1 MSFAGTPLGQ
11 GRRLDHHTF
20 LNKTHLTTIH
30 NNPSARTVVNPPT
43 SPQRSNITTSYA
55 YGAPTAGSKS
65 PPKPTSSA
73 ATADAADDET
83 ALVRYARLKRE
94 RSLQQSQP
102 TLNPETWSVK
112 DTSVNIASAFSQ
124 AASTLHEMNPS
135 NPNNAWASGSQT
147 NLNVPRSTSVDYEK
161 ETHSTNSRRL
171 APPPNRLSQR
181 NTRKPLSKQDSTMTH
196 VSDSEG
202 EDNQESQER
211 DRSARGKSP
220 FEQVVDVSKRALTSA
235 TSFYMR
241 PRSTEPGDISAVNT
255 TTNGRDSSYD
265 YASEELEYQETMRQ
279 KIAREQQEQTASKRL
294 VSTHKR
300 NRMSMDNKAYQPS
313 QSDIE
318 GESDDVSDDGRKRK
332 RKIKKKDLGGGPLT
346 TLPVAG
352 YDKRRKKKRGSK
364 TNVDGEEEDDDS
376 SSGSEQRS
384 SAQRASTSQSSIAR
398 NSLPP
403 PSRSSIH
410 RGSVPPQSRGSV
422 PPQSRDSVPPQSDDP
437 TDLEVGLDSIPEMD
451 EPPAVDGFSNTS
463 DMPSRSFS
471 VGGLLGLVVNR
482 IVRLLVGLFAWA
494 IRILALLALVLGRI
508 FGSIID
514 IIFMRPA
521 AFFSHINAGP
531 FITLAR
537 YLFVAAAL
545 YAVWHQFHDPI
556 LQMLPIRSPQRTYYA
571 PDTPITNLD
580 ELSARLQ
587 NIEAALS
594 GLSLDQQRARAQQD
608 LEARAHGDVVNRIF
622 ALEARIR
629 EEAKRVSDT
638 EAHLT
643 SSSSQSLVDLRREIQ
658 ALHSQLS
665 AVESAPRETVVSMP
679 PPANDE
685 EARAKLRILEER
697 LGGVEGSV
705 KDALEQAKNAAHA
718 PVNVPAGTAWWSKLA
733 STVGTGAGLTIKSTD
748 GSDVTSLISQLV
760 DNAIARYGT
769 QDIISRPD
777 FALHSG
783 GARPIPHLT
792 SGTLE
797 LRPSTLQ
804 GQILGLI
811 TGHGYEVGRSPITAL
826 HQDLHSGNCW
836 PMTGSYGQLGVM
848 LAFPAIVSDITIDHV
863 AKEVAFDLS
872 TAPKDMEVWGQV
884 EGKDNLE
891 KVAAWRAE
899 QAARREAAK
908 EAEEAISEADLEDD
922 YPATLPMDV
931 PFIRL
936 ASFTYD
942 IHAHSNIQ
950 TFPVR
955 QEVRDLSLDFGI
967 VALVVK
973 DNWGKDGYTC
983 LYRFRVHG
991 ERPGGAS
998 LPFPVEN
1005 S

>member
-20 LNKTHLTTIH
+20 LNKTNLAKVH
-30 NNPSARTVVNPPT
+30 NNPSARPVNPPP
-43 SPQRSNITTSYA
+43 SPPRSITTTSYA

-65 PPKPTSSA
+65 PNKPTSSA
-73 ATADAADDET
+73 STADAADDET

-102 TLNPETWSVK
+102 TLAPETWSVK
-112 DTSVNIASAFSQ
+112 DTSVNIASAFNQ
-124 AASTLHEMNPS
+124 AASTLLEMHSS

-161 ETHSTNSRRL
+161 ETHSTSSRRL
-171 APPPNRLSQR
+171 AAPSNRLSQR
-181 NTRKPLSKQDSTMTH
+181 NMRKTLSKQDSNMTH

-241 PRSTEPGDISAVNT
+241 PRSTEPADISAANT

-265 YASEELEYQETMRQ
+265 YASEEQEYQETMRQ
-279 KIAREQQEQTASKRL
+279 KLAREQQEQSASKRPAL
-294 VSTHKR
+294 SQKR
-300 NRMSMDNKAYQPS
+300 NRMSADNKAYQPS
-313 QSDIE
+313 QSDME
-318 GESDDVSDDGRKRK
+318 GDSDDVSDDGRKRK
-332 RKIKKKDLGGGPLT
+332 RKFKKKDLGGGPLT

-364 TNVDGEEEDDDS
+364 TNVEGEEDDS

-384 SAQRASTSQSSIAR
+384 SAQHGSATRSV
-398 NSLPP
+398 PP
-403 PSRSSIH
+403 PSRSSIP
-410 RGSVPPQSRGSV
+410 RGSVPPH
-422 PPQSRDSVPPQSDDP
+422 SDDP
-437 TDLEVGLDSIPEMD
+437 TDLEVGLDSIPEVD
-451 EPPAVDGFSNTS
+451 EPPVVDGFSNTS

-471 VGGLLGLVVNR
+471 VGGLLGLAVNR
-482 IVRLLVGLFAWA
+482 IVRLLLSIFAWA
-494 IRILALLALVLGRI
+494 IRIITLLSLILGRI
-508 FGSIID
+508 FGSIFD

-521 AFFSHINAGP
+521 SFFSRIKAGP

-545 YAVWHQFHDPI
+545 YATWHQFYDPI
-556 LQMLPIRSPQRTYYA
+556 LQMLPIRSPQRQYYA
-571 PDTPITNLD
+571 PDAPITNLD

-587 NIEAALS
+587 NIEVALS

-622 ALEARIR
+622 TLEARIR
-629 EEAKRVSDT
+629 DEAKRISDT
-638 EAHLT
+638 EVHLKT
-643 SSSSQSLVDLRREIQ
+643 SSSQGLVDLRREVE

-665 AVESAPRETVVSMP
+665 AVEHAPRETAITMP
-679 PPANDE
+679 SPVNDE
-685 EARAKLRILEER
+685 EARAKLRILEDR
-697 LGGVEGSV
+697 LGGIEGGV
-705 KDALEQAKNAAHA
+705 KDALEQAKNAARA
-718 PVNVPAGTAWWSKLA
+718 PVNEPAGPAWWSKLA

-760 DNAIARYGT
+760 DNAVARYGT

-797 LRPSTLQ
+797 LRPSTLR

-836 PMTGSYGQLGVM
+836 PMAGPYGQLGVM
-848 LAFPAIVSDITIDHV
+848 LAFPTIISDITIDHV

-899 QAARREAAK
+899 QAARREAAN
-908 EAEEAISEADLEDD
+908 EAGEAVSEADLEDD
-922 YPATLPMDV
+922 YPATLPSDV
-931 PFIRL
+931 SFIRL

-942 IHAHSNIQ
+942 IYAPSNIQ

-967 VALVVK
+967 VALVMK
-973 DNWGKDGYTC
+973 NNWGKDGYTC
-983 LYRFRVHG
+983 LYRFRIHG
-991 ERPGGAS
+991 ERPGGGS
-998 LPFPVEN
+998 LPFPTEN

>member
-20 LNKTHLTTIH
+20 LNKTNLATVH
-30 NNPSARTVVNPPT
+30 NNPSARNVNPPT
-43 SPQRSNITTSYA
+43 SPPRPIPTSYA
-55 YGAPTAGSKS
+55 YGAPTEGSKLAV
-65 PPKPTSSA
+65 KPTSSA
-73 ATADAADDET
+73 STADAAEGET

-102 TLNPETWSVK
+102 ALAPETWSVK
-112 DTSVNIASAFSQ
+112 DTSVNIASAFYQ
-124 AASTLHEMNPS
+124 AASSSHEMHPS

-161 ETHSTNSRRL
+161 ETHSTSSRRL

-181 NTRKPLSKQDSTMTH
+181 NTRKTLSKQDSTVTH

-202 EDNQESQER
+202 ENNQESQEH

-241 PRSTEPGDISAVNT
+241 PHSTEPSDISTANT

-279 KIAREQQEQTASKRL
+279 KLAREKQEQSAPKRPTL
-294 VSTHKR
+294 NNKR
-300 NRMSMDNKAYQPS
+300 NRMSVDNKAYQPS
-313 QSDIE
+313 QSDME
-318 GESDDVSDDGRKRK
+318 GDSDDVSDDGRKRR
-332 RKIKKKDLGGGPLT
+332 RKFKKKDLGGGPLT

-364 TNVDGEEEDDDS
+364 TNVEGEEDDES
-376 SSGSEQRS
+376 SSESEQRS
-384 SAQRASTSQSSIAR
+384 SAQHVSATHSM
-398 NSLPP
+398 PP
-403 PSRSSIH
+403 PSRSSVP
-410 RGSVPPQSRGSV
+410 RGSVPPY
-422 PPQSRDSVPPQSDDP
+422 SDDP

-451 EPPAVDGFSNTS
+451 EPPTVDGFSNTS

-471 VGGLLGLVVNR
+471 VGGILGLAVNR
-482 IVRLLVGLFAWA
+482 TVRLLLGIFAWA
-494 IRILALLALVLGRI
+494 IRIITLVALVLGRI
-508 FGSIID
+508 FGSIFD
-514 IIFMRPA
+514 IIFIRPA
-521 AFFSHINAGP
+521 SFFSQIKAGP

-545 YAVWHQFHDPI
+545 YAIWYQFHNPI
-556 LQMLPIRSPQRTYYA
+556 LQMLPIRSPQRQYYA

-629 EEAKRVSDT
+629 DEAKRVSDT
-638 EAHLT
+638 EAHLK
-643 SSSSQSLVDLRREIQ
+643 SSSSQGLIDLRREVE

-665 AVESAPRETVVSMP
+665 AVESAPRETVISTP
-679 PPANDE
+679 PPVNDE
-685 EARAKLRILEER
+685 EARAKLRILEGR
-697 LGGVEGSV
+697 LGSIEDGV
-705 KDALEQAKNAAHA
+705 KDALEQAKNAARA
-718 PVNVPAGTAWWSKLA
+718 PANMPAGPAWWSKLS

-769 QDIISRPD
+769 QDIVARPD

-792 SGTLE
+792 SSTLE
-797 LRPSTLQ
+797 LRPSTLR

-836 PMTGSYGQLGVM
+836 PMAGPYGQLGVM
-848 LAFPAIVSDITIDHV
+848 LAFPVIISDITIDHV

-884 EGKDNLE
+884 EGEDNLA
-891 KVAAWRAE
+891 KVAVWRAE

-908 EAEEAISEADLEDD
+908 EADETVPEADLEDD
-922 YPATLPMDV
+922 YPATLPSDV
-931 PFIRL
+931 LFIRL

-942 IHAHSNIQ
+942 IHAPSNIQ

-967 VALVVK
+967 VALVIK

-991 ERPGGAS
+991 ERPGGGS
-998 LPFPVEN
+998 LPFPTEN

>member
-20 LNKTHLTTIH
+20 LNKTNLATVH
-30 NNPSARTVVNPPT
+30 NNPSARTVNPPT
-43 SPQRSNITTSYA
+43 SPPRPITTSYA

-65 PPKPTSSA
+65 PAKPTSSA
-73 ATADAADDET
+73 STADAADDET

-94 RSLQQSQP
+94 RSIQQSQT
-102 TLNPETWSVK
+102 TLAPETWSVK
-112 DTSVNIASAFSQ
+112 DTSVNIASAFYQ
-124 AASTLHEMNPS
+124 AASTSHEMHPS

-147 NLNVPRSTSVDYEK
+147 NLNIPRSTSVDYEK
-161 ETHSTNSRRL
+161 ETHSTSSRRL

-241 PRSTEPGDISAVNT
+241 PRSTEPADISAANT
-255 TTNGRDSSYD
+255 TSNGRDSSYD

-279 KIAREQQEQTASKRL
+279 KLAREQQEQSASKRPAP
-294 VSTHKR
+294 TQKR
-300 NRMSMDNKAYQPS
+300 NRMSVDNKAYQPS
-313 QSDIE
+313 QSDMD
-318 GESDDVSDDGRKRK
+318 GDSDDVSDDGRKRR

-364 TNVDGEEEDDDS
+364 TNVEGEEEDDS

-384 SAQRASTSQSSIAR
+384 SAQHASATRSV
-398 NSLPP
+398 PP
-403 PSRSSIH
+403 PSRSSIP
-410 RGSVPPQSRGSV
+410 RGSVPPH
-422 PPQSRDSVPPQSDDP
+422 SDDP

-471 VGGLLGLVVNR
+471 VGGLLGLAVNR
-482 IVRLLVGLFAWA
+482 IVRLLLGIFAWA
-494 IRILALLALVLGRI
+494 IRIFALLALVLGRI
-508 FGSIID
+508 FGSIFE

-521 AFFSHINAGP
+521 ALFSRIKAGP
-531 FITLAR
+531 FITLAK

-545 YAVWHQFHDPI
+545 YATWHQFHDPI
-556 LQMLPIRSPQRTYYA
+556 LRVLPIRLPQRQYYA
-571 PDTPITNLD
+571 PDTPITNFD

-608 LEARAHGDVVNRIF
+608 LEARAQGDVVNRIF

-629 EEAKRVSDT
+629 EEAKR
-638 EAHLT
+638 
-643 SSSSQSLVDLRREIQ
+643 SSSSQGLVDLRREVQ

-697 LGGVEGSV
+697 LGGVEGGV
-705 KDALEQAKNAAHA
+705 KDALEQAKNAAHSPA
-718 PVNVPAGTAWWSKLA
+718 NVPAGPAWWSKLA
-733 STVGTGAGLTIKSTD
+733 STVGTGAGLTIKSAD

-769 QDIISRPD
+769 QDIVSRPD

-836 PMTGSYGQLGVM
+836 PMTGPYGQLGVM
-848 LAFPAIVSDITIDHV
+848 LAFPAI
-863 AKEVAFDLS
+863 AFDLS

-884 EGKDNLE
+884 EGRDNLA
-891 KVAAWRAE
+891 KAVAWRAE

-908 EAEEAISEADLEDD
+908 EAGEAVSEADLEDD

-942 IHAHSNIQ
+942 IHAPSNIQ

-955 QEVRDLSLDFGI
+955 QEVRDLSIDFGI
-967 VALVVK
+967 VALVIK

-991 ERPGGAS
+991 ERPGGGS
-998 LPFPVEN
+998 LPFPAEN
-1005 S
+1005 P

>member
-20 LNKTHLTTIH
+20 LNKTHLAAVH
-30 NNPSARTVVNPPT
+30 NNPPARTINPPT
-43 SPQRSNITTSYA
+43 SPPRSITTSYA

-65 PPKPTSSA
+65 PAKPTSSA
-73 ATADAADDET
+73 STADAADDET

-102 TLNPETWSVK
+102 ALAPETWSVK
-112 DTSVNIASAFSQ
+112 DTSVNIASAFYQ
-124 AASTLHEMNPS
+124 AASTSHEMHPS

-147 NLNVPRSTSVDYEK
+147 NIGVPRSTSVDYEK
-161 ETHSTNSRRL
+161 ETHSTSSRRL

-181 NTRKPLSKQDSTMTH
+181 NTRKTLSKQDSTMTH
-196 VSDSEG
+196 VSGSEG
-202 EDNQESQER
+202 EDDQESQEH

-241 PRSTEPGDISAVNT
+241 PRSTEPTDTSAANT
-255 TTNGRDSSYD
+255 TLNGRDSSYD

-279 KIAREQQEQTASKRL
+279 KLTREQQEQSASKR
-294 VSTHKR
+294 SAPNHKR
-300 NRMSMDNKAYQPS
+300 NRMAVDNKAYQPS
-313 QSDIE
+313 QSDIDAD
-318 GESDDVSDDGRKRK
+318 SDDVSDEGRKRR

-364 TNVDGEEEDDDS
+364 TNVEGEEDDS
-376 SSGSEQRS
+376 SSESEQRS
-384 SAQRASTSQSSIAR
+384 SAQHASATRSV
-398 NSLPP
+398 PP
-403 PSRSSIH
+403 PSRSSIP
-410 RGSVPPQSRGSV
+410 RGSVPPH
-422 PPQSRDSVPPQSDDP
+422 SDDP
-437 TDLEVGLDSIPEMD
+437 ADLEVGLDSIPEMD
-451 EPPAVDGFSNTS
+451 EPPAVDGFSNVS
-463 DMPSRSFS
+463 DIPSRSFS
-471 VGGLLGLVVNR
+471 VGGLLGLAVNR
-482 IVRLLVGLFAWA
+482 FVRLFLGIFAWA
-494 IRILALLALVLGRI
+494 IRIIALLALILGRV
-508 FGSIID
+508 FGSIFD

-521 AFFSHINAGP
+521 SFMSHIKAGP
-531 FITLAR
+531 FITVAR

-545 YAVWHQFHDPI
+545 YAFWHQFHDPI
-556 LQMLPIRSPQRTYYA
+556 LQMIPIRSPQRQYYP

-629 EEAKRVSDT
+629 DEAKRVSDT
-638 EAHLT
+638 EAHLK
-643 SSSSQSLVDLRREIQ
+643 SSSSQGLVDLKREVQ

-665 AVESAPRETVVSMP
+665 AVQSAPRETVVPMP
-679 PPANDE
+679 PLVNDE
-685 EARAKLRILEER
+685 EARSKLRILEER
-697 LGGVEGSV
+697 LGSIEGGV
-705 KDALEQAKNAAHA
+705 KDALDQAKSAAHA
-718 PVNVPAGTAWWSKLA
+718 PVNVPAGPAWWSKLA

-769 QDIISRPD
+769 QDIVSRPD

-792 SGTLE
+792 SSTLE

-826 HQDLHSGNCW
+826 HHDLHSGNCW
-836 PMTGSYGQLGVM
+836 PMTGSHGQLGVM
-848 LAFPAIVSDITIDHV
+848 LAFPAIISDITIDHV

-872 TAPKDMEVWGQV
+872 TAPKEMEVWGQV
-884 EGKDNLE
+884 EGKDNLA

-899 QAARREAAK
+899 QAARREAAM
-908 EAEEAISEADLEDD
+908 EAGEAVSEADLEHD
-922 YPATLPMDV
+922 YPATLPRDV
-931 PFIRL
+931 SFIRL
-936 ASFTYD
+936 TSFTYD
-942 IHAHSNIQ
+942 IHAPSNIQ

-967 VALVVK
+967 VALVIK

-991 ERPGGAS
+991 ERPGGGS
-998 LPFPVEN
+998 LPFPTEN

>member
-1 MSFAGTPLGQ
+1 MSFSGTPLGQ

-20 LNKTHLTTIH
+20 LNKTNLTTIH
-30 NNPSARTVVNPPT
+30 NNPSARTANPPT
-43 SPQRSNITTSYA
+43 SPQRSTTTSYA

-65 PPKPTSSA
+65 PAKPTSSTS
-73 ATADAADDET
+73 TADVADDET

-94 RSLQQSQP
+94 RSLQQSKP
-102 TLNPETWSVK
+102 PLNPETWNVK
-112 DTSVNIASAFSQ
+112 DTSVNIASAFYQ
-124 AASTLHEMNPS
+124 AASTSHEMHPS

-161 ETHSTNSRRL
+161 ETHSTSSRRL

-196 VSDSEG
+196 VSDSEA
-202 EDNQESQER
+202 EDNQESQEH

-220 FEQVVDVSKRALTSA
+220 FDQVVDISKRALTSA

-241 PRSTEPGDISAVNT
+241 PRSTEPADMSAANT

-265 YASEELEYQETMRQ
+265 YASEELEYQEMMRQ
-279 KIAREQQEQTASKRL
+279 KEAAAVQQDQSASRKAGPM
-294 VSTHKR
+294 HKR
-300 NRMSMDNKAYQPS
+300 NRMSMDNKAYRPS

-318 GESDDVSDDGRKRK
+318 GESDDLSDDGRKRR

-364 TNVDGEEEDDDS
+364 TNAVEGEEEDDS

-384 SAQRASTSQSSIAR
+384 SAHRASARGSVIRTSI
-398 NSLPP
+398 PP
-403 PSRSSIH
+403 PSRSSIP
-410 RGSVPPQSRGSV
+410 RT
-422 PPQSRDSVPPQSDDP
+422 SVPPQSDDP

-471 VGGLLGLVVNR
+471 IGGVLGMAVNRTVRLLLGIFAWSIRILTLLGL
-482 IVRLLVGLFAWA
+482 I
-494 IRILALLALVLGRI
+494 LGRI
-508 FGSIID
+508 LGSIFD

-521 AFFSHINAGP
+521 AFVSSIKTGP
-531 FITLAR
+531 FITLAK
-537 YLFVAAAL
+537 YLFLAAAF
-545 YAVWHQFHDPI
+545 YAAWHQLHDPI
-556 LQMLPIRSPQRTYYA
+556 LQMLPIRSPQRQYYA
-571 PDTPITNLD
+571 PDTPISNLD
-580 ELSARLQ
+580 ELSVRLQ

-608 LEARAHGDVVNRIF
+608 LEARAHGDVVTRIF

-629 EEAKRVSDT
+629 DEAKRVSDT
-638 EAHLT
+638 EAHLK
-643 SSSSQSLVDLRREIQ
+643 SSSSQGIVDLRREIQ
-658 ALHSQLS
+658 VLHSQLS
-665 AVESAPRETVVSMP
+665 AVESAPRETVISAP
-679 PPANDE
+679 PSTSDE

-697 LGGVEGSV
+697 LGGVEGGV
-705 KDALEQAKNAAHA
+705 KDALEQAKNAAQA
-718 PVNVPAGTAWWSKLA
+718 PVNLPSGPAWWSKLA

-760 DNAIARYGT
+760 DSAIARYGT

-792 SGTLE
+792 SSTLE

-804 GQILGLI
+804 KQILGLI

-848 LAFPAIVSDITIDHV
+848 LAFPAVISDITIDHV

-884 EGKDNLE
+884 EGEDNLA

-899 QAARREAAK
+899 QAARREAAR
-908 EAEEAISEADLEDD
+908 EAGEAYSEADVEDD
-922 YPATLPMDV
+922 YAPTLPRDV

-942 IHAHSNIQ
+942 IHAPSNIQ

-955 QEVRDLSLDFGI
+955 QEVRDLDLDFGI
-967 VALVVK
+967 VALVIK
-973 DNWGKDGYTC
+973 DNWGKEGYTC

-991 ERPGGAS
+991 VRPGGSA

>member
-20 LNKTHLTTIH
+20 LNKTNLATVH
-30 NNPSARTVVNPPT
+30 NNPSVRTVNPPT
-43 SPQRSNITTSYA
+43 SPPRSITTSYA

-65 PPKPTSSA
+65 PAKPTSSA
-73 ATADAADDET
+73 STADAVDDET

-102 TLNPETWSVK
+102 TLAPETWSVK
-112 DTSVNIASAFSQ
+112 DTSVNIASAFYQ
-124 AASTLHEMNPS
+124 AASTSHEMHPS

-161 ETHSTNSRRL
+161 ETHSTSSRRL

-181 NTRKPLSKQDSTMTH
+181 NTRKTLSKQDSTTTH

-202 EDNQESQER
+202 EDNQDSQER

-241 PRSTEPGDISAVNT
+241 PRSTEPADISAANT
-255 TTNGRDSSYD
+255 TGNGRDSSYD

-279 KIAREQQEQTASKRL
+279 KLAREQQEQSASKRTAL
-294 VSTHKR
+294 SQKR
-300 NRMSMDNKAYQPS
+300 NRMSVDNKAYQPS
-313 QSDIE
+313 QSDME
-318 GESDDVSDDGRKRK
+318 GDSDDVSDDGRKRR

-364 TNVDGEEEDDDS
+364 TNVEGEEEDES
-376 SSGSEQRS
+376 SSESEQHS
-384 SAQRASTSQSSIAR
+384 SAQRASATRSV
-398 NSLPP
+398 PP
-403 PSRSSIH
+403 PSRSSIP
-410 RGSVPPQSRGSV
+410 RGSIPPH
-422 PPQSRDSVPPQSDDP
+422 SDDP

-471 VGGLLGLVVNR
+471 VGGLLGLAVNR
-482 IVRLLVGLFAWA
+482 VVRLLLGIFAWA
-494 IRILALLALVLGRI
+494 IRIIALLALVLGRI
-508 FGSIID
+508 FGSIFD

-521 AFFSHINAGP
+521 SFFSRIKAGP

-545 YAVWHQFHDPI
+545 YAAWHQFHDPI
-556 LQMLPIRSPQRTYYA
+556 LQMLPIRSPQRQYYA

-594 GLSLDQQRARAQQD
+594 GLSLDQQRTRAQQD

-622 ALEARIR
+622 TLETRIR
-629 EEAKRVSDT
+629 DEAKRVSDT
-638 EAHLT
+638 EAHLK
-643 SSSSQSLVDLRREIQ
+643 SSSSQGLIDLRREIQ

-665 AVESAPRETVVSMP
+665 AVESTPRETVISMP
-679 PPANDE
+679 TPANDE

-697 LGGVEGSV
+697 LGSIEGGVQ
-705 KDALEQAKNAAHA
+705 DALEQAKIAAHA
-718 PVNVPAGTAWWSKLA
+718 PVNVPAGPAWWSKLA
-733 STVGTGAGLTIKSTD
+733 STVGTGASLTIKSTD

-769 QDIISRPD
+769 QDIVSRPD

-797 LRPSTLQ
+797 LRPSTLR

-836 PMTGSYGQLGVM
+836 PMAGSYGQLGVM
-848 LAFPAIVSDITIDHV
+848 LAFPAIISDITIDHV

-872 TAPKDMEVWGQV
+872 TAPKHMEVWGQV
-884 EGKDNLE
+884 EGEDNLV

-908 EAEEAISEADLEDD
+908 EASEAVSEADLEDD
-922 YPATLPMDV
+922 YPATLPSDV
-931 PFIRL
+931 SFIRL

-942 IHAHSNIQ
+942 IHAPSNIQ

-967 VALVVK
+967 VALVIN

-991 ERPGGAS
+991 ERPGGGS
-998 LPFPVEN
+998 LPFPAEN

>member
-20 LNKTHLTTIH
+20 LNKTNLATVH
-30 NNPSARTVVNPPT
+30 NNPPVRTVNPPT
-43 SPQRSNITTSYA
+43 SPPRSITTSYA

-65 PPKPTSSA
+65 PAKPTSSA
-73 ATADAADDET
+73 STAEAADDET

-94 RSLQQSQP
+94 RSLQQSQS
-102 TLNPETWSVK
+102 TLAPETWSVK
-112 DTSVNIASAFSQ
+112 DTSVNIASAFYQ
-124 AASTLHEMNPS
+124 AASTAHEMHPS

-161 ETHSTNSRRL
+161 ETHTTSTRRL

-220 FEQVVDVSKRALTSA
+220 FEQVVDASKRALTSA

-241 PRSTEPGDISAVNT
+241 PRSTDPADTSAANT

-265 YASEELEYQETMRQ
+265 YASEEQEYQETMRQ
-279 KIAREQQEQTASKRL
+279 KLAREQQEQSTSKRPAP
-294 VSTHKR
+294 SQKR
-300 NRMSMDNKAYQPS
+300 NRMSVDNKAYQPS
-313 QSDIE
+313 QSDME
-318 GESDDVSDDGRKRK
+318 GDSDDVSDEGRKRR

-364 TNVDGEEEDDDS
+364 TNIEGEEEEDES

-384 SAQRASTSQSSIAR
+384 SAQHASATRSV
-398 NSLPP
+398 PP
-403 PSRSSIH
+403 PSRSSIP
-410 RGSVPPQSRGSV
+410 RGSVPPH
-422 PPQSRDSVPPQSDDP
+422 SDDP

-451 EPPAVDGFSNTS
+451 EPPAVDGFSHTS

-471 VGGLLGLVVNR
+471 VGGLLGLAVNR
-482 IVRLLVGLFAWA
+482 VVRLLLGIFAWA
-494 IRILALLALVLGRI
+494 IRIIALLALVLGRI
-508 FGSIID
+508 FGSIFD

-521 AFFSHINAGP
+521 SFFSRIKAGP

-545 YAVWHQFHDPI
+545 YAAWHQFHDPI
-556 LQMLPIRSPQRTYYA
+556 LQMLPIRSPQRQYYA

-587 NIEAALS
+587 NIESALS

-622 ALEARIR
+622 TLETRIR
-629 EEAKRVSDT
+629 DEAKRVSDT
-638 EAHLT
+638 EAHLK
-643 SSSSQSLVDLRREIQ
+643 SSSSQGLIDLRREIQ

-679 PPANDE
+679 TPANDE

-697 LGGVEGSV
+697 LGGIEGGV
-705 KDALEQAKNAAHA
+705 KDALEQAKNVAHA
-718 PVNVPAGTAWWSKLA
+718 PVNVPAGPAWWSKLA
-733 STVGTGAGLTIKSTD
+733 STVGTGASLTIKSTD

-760 DNAIARYGT
+760 DDAIARYGT
-769 QDIISRPD
+769 QDIVSRPD

-811 TGHGYEVGRSPITAL
+811 TGHGYEVGRSPVTAL

-836 PMTGSYGQLGVM
+836 PMTGQYGQLGVM
-848 LAFPAIVSDITIDHV
+848 LAFPAIISDITIDHV

-884 EGKDNLE
+884 EGKDNLA

-908 EAEEAISEADLEDD
+908 EAGEAVSKADLEDD
-922 YPATLPMDV
+922 YPATLPSDI

-942 IHAHSNIQ
+942 IHAPSNIQ

-967 VALVVK
+967 VALVIK

-991 ERPGGAS
+991 ERPGGGS
-998 LPFPVEN
+998 LPFPAEN

>member
-1 MSFAGTPLGQ
+1 
-11 GRRLDHHTF
+11 
-20 LNKTHLTTIH
+20 
-30 NNPSARTVVNPPT
+30 
-43 SPQRSNITTSYA
+43 
-55 YGAPTAGSKS
+55 
-65 PPKPTSSA
+65 
-73 ATADAADDET
+73 
-83 ALVRYARLKRE
+83 
-94 RSLQQSQP
+94 
-102 TLNPETWSVK
+102 
-112 DTSVNIASAFSQ
+112 
-124 AASTLHEMNPS
+124 
-135 NPNNAWASGSQT
+135 
-147 NLNVPRSTSVDYEK
+147 
-161 ETHSTNSRRL
+161 
-171 APPPNRLSQR
+171 
-181 NTRKPLSKQDSTMTH
+181 MTH

-241 PRSTEPGDISAVNT
+241 PRSTEPADISAANT

-265 YASEELEYQETMRQ
+265 YASEEQDYQETMRQ
-279 KIAREQQEQTASKRL
+279 KLAREQQEQSASKRPAL
-294 VSTHKR
+294 SHKR
-300 NRMSMDNKAYQPS
+300 NRMSADNKAYQPS
-313 QSDIE
+313 QSDME
-318 GESDDVSDDGRKRK
+318 GDSDDVSDDGRKRK
-332 RKIKKKDLGGGPLT
+332 RKVKKKDLGGGPLT

-364 TNVDGEEEDDDS
+364 TNVEGEEDDS

-384 SAQRASTSQSSIAR
+384 SAQHGSATRSV
-398 NSLPP
+398 PP
-403 PSRSSIH
+403 PSRSSIP
-410 RGSVPPQSRGSV
+410 RGSVPPH
-422 PPQSRDSVPPQSDDP
+422 SDDP

-451 EPPAVDGFSNTS
+451 EPPVVDGFSNTS

-471 VGGLLGLVVNR
+471 VGGLLGLAVHR
-482 IVRLLVGLFAWA
+482 IVRLLLGIFAWA
-494 IRILALLALVLGRI
+494 IRIITLLALILGRM
-508 FGSIID
+508 FGSIFD

-521 AFFSHINAGP
+521 SFFSRIKAGP
-531 FITLAR
+531 FITFAR

-545 YAVWHQFHDPI
+545 YATWHQFYDPI
-556 LQMLPIRSPQRTYYA
+556 LQMLPIRSPQRQYYA

-587 NIEAALS
+587 NIEVALS

-629 EEAKRVSDT
+629 DEAKRISDT
-638 EAHLT
+638 EVHLK
-643 SSSSQSLVDLRREIQ
+643 SSSSQGLVDLRREVE

-665 AVESAPRETVVSMP
+665 AVEHAPRETAITMP
-679 PPANDE
+679 SPVNDE
-685 EARAKLRILEER
+685 EARVKLRILEER
-697 LGGVEGSV
+697 LGSIEGGV
-705 KDALEQAKNAAHA
+705 KDALEQAKNAARA
-718 PVNVPAGTAWWSKLA
+718 PVNEPAGPAWWSKLA

-760 DNAIARYGT
+760 DNAVARYGT

-797 LRPSTLQ
+797 LRPSTLR

-836 PMTGSYGQLGVM
+836 PMAGPYGQLGVM
-848 LAFPAIVSDITIDHV
+848 LAFPTIISDITIDHV

-899 QAARREAAK
+899 QAARREAAN
-908 EAEEAISEADLEDD
+908 EAGEAVSEADLEDD
-922 YPATLPMDV
+922 YPATLPSDV
-931 PFIRL
+931 SFIRL
-936 ASFTYD
+936 ATFTYD
-942 IHAHSNIQ
+942 IYAPSNIQ

-967 VALVVK
+967 VALVMK
-973 DNWGKDGYTC
+973 NNWGKDGYTC

-991 ERPGGAS
+991 ERPRGGS
-998 LPFPVEN
+998 LPFPTEN